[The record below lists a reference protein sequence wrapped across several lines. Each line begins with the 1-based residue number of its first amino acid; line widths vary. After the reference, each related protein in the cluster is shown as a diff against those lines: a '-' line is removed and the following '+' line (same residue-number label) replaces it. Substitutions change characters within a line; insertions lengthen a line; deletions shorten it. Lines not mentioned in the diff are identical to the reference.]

1 MCYHTYMYDLI
12 IIGAGPAGLTASI
25 FASCYKLNH
34 ICVGQTIGGQLGLAT
49 NILNYPG
56 FASIKGKELVD
67 NMVSQTKSLGAEVV
81 NDEVIAIEKITEGF
95 TIKIKNEARS
105 LSGKAIILA
114 TGAERRKLNVPGEVE
129 YTGRGVFYCATCEPT
144 LYTGKKVVITG
155 GGNSAFSA
163 AVQVMEKATQ
173 VTILVRSQVVRAESI
188 WLDKIK
194 NNPKVKIMT
203 SAKVNKITGD
213 DNWLK
218 KLTIEENS
226 KETEVDTD
234 VLFVEIGSVPGTA
247 LAVPLGVKFNPQGY
261 IQVDH
266 KLGTSV
272 EGIFA
277 AGDIVG
283 DELSIEQLSTAVGLG
298 ARAAASCYYF
308 LKHDQPPTVWGKS
321 QIRRNI

>member
-1 MCYHTYMYDLI
+1 MYDLI
-12 IIGAGPAGLTASI
+12 IIGTGPAGLTASI

-67 NMVSQTKSLGAEVV
+67 NMVSQTKSLGAQVL
-81 NDEVIAIEKITEGF
+81 NDEVIAIEKITDGF
-95 TIKIKNEARS
+95 TIKIKNEARN
-105 LSGKAIILA
+105 LSGKAVILA

-155 GGNSAFSA
+155 GGNSAFA
-163 AVQVMEKATQ
+163 AAAQVVEKAME
-173 VTILVRSQVVRAESI
+173 VTILVRSQVVRAEDI
-188 WLDKIK
+188 WFEKVK
-194 NNPKVKIMT
+194 NNPKVKIIT
-203 SAKVNKITGD
+203 NAKVLQISGD
-213 DNWLK
+213 NSWLK
-218 KLTIEENS
+218 KLSLEINTQ
-226 KETEVDTD
+226 KTELEADI
-234 VLFVEIGSVPGTA
+234 LFVEIGSVPGTA

-266 KLGTSV
+266 KLATSV

-321 QIRRNI
+321 QIRRKI